1 MTDNWTQKNPIARVR
16 RNHALEHAT
25 LTILRQKGVRSA
37 LGGISGPSGFW
48 LFGSIDP
55 TVLQESVEEA
65 LRRLRDGEQRL
76 AINANCGTNYAVP
89 GVLAALAAW
98 IVMIG
103 PGKPDFKNKLER
115 LPFLMLLVTLILI
128 LSRPLAALVQEKITT
143 DPNPGNMKVVS
154 IMIYSRGGKHIQQ
167 IRVRH

>member
-1 MTDNWTQKNPIARVR
+1 M
-16 RNHALEHAT
+16 
-25 LTILRQKGVRSA
+25 
-37 LGGISGPSGFW
+37 
-48 LFGSIDP
+48 
-55 TVLQESVEEA
+55 
-65 LRRLRDGEQRL
+65 
-76 AINANCGTNYAVP
+76 AINANCCTNYAVP

-98 IVMIG
+98 IVMIV

-154 IMIYSRGGKHIQQ
+154 IMIYSRGGKYIQQ